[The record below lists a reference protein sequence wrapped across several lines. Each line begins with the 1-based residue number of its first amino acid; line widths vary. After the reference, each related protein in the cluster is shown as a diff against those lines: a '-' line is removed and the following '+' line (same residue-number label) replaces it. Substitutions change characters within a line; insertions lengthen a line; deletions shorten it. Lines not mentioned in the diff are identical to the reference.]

1 MCKQFLA
8 GLLCWLLACCIQ
20 STPMTINACSSCF
33 LLLLSAFYT
42 WHKAEPISKAI
53 SVYALFFP
61 HKKLLLFLII
71 ANLSDI
77 HHVTC
82 LFNVFHFI
90 YSLLEIIISLLL
102 VQQNNWS
109 CGSQNSPEQDS
120 LHRHY
125 VNTVSKDLG
134 NTIYSSLARILRWFC
149 TGSNFLHSKCY
160 CHLYNHFLPTSLHS
174 VHEGTSGRKF
184 LSSPSSIAGGCP
196 YWVRMTTPKAQHPTS
211 DAGQL
216 DT

>member
-1 MCKQFLA
+1 
-8 GLLCWLLACCIQ
+8 
-20 STPMTINACSSCF
+20 MTTNTCSSYF

-42 WHKAEPISKAI
+42 WHRAEPISKTI

-71 ANLSDI
+71 ADLNDI
-77 HHVTC
+77 HLVTC

-90 YSLLEIIISLLL
+90 YRSFEIIISLLL

-125 VNTVSKDLG
+125 VNTASKDLV
-134 NTIYSSLARILRWFC
+134 NIVYEEVSSLARIFLRWFC
-149 TGSNFLHSKCY
+149 TGSNFLHSKYYCY
-160 CHLYNHFLPTSLHS
+160 LCNHFCAYFSSFDAWRHFMQLHESLYPALRPSLQVDAHT
-174 VHEGTSGRKF
+174 EWEQQLLQ
-184 LSSPSSIAGGCP
+184 LSILSLILAN
-196 YWVRMTTPKAQHPTS
+196 
-211 DAGQL
+211 
-216 DT
+216 

>member
-1 MCKQFLA
+1 MHVAHVSFYCC
-8 GLLCWLLACCIQ
+8 LLSTPDTKLSLLAKPLVC
-20 STPMTINACSSCF
+20 MLF
-33 LLLLSAFYT
+33 
-42 WHKAEPISKAI
+42 
-53 SVYALFFP
+53 FFP

-160 CHLYNHFLPTSLHS
+160 CHLYNHFCAC
-174 VHEGTSGRKF
+174 F
-184 LSSPSSIAGGCP
+184 SSFSA
-196 YWVRMTTPKAQHPTS
+196 WRHFW
-211 DAGQL
+211 
-216 DT
+216 

>member
-1 MCKQFLA
+1 MHVAHVSFYCC
-8 GLLCWLLACCIQ
+8 LLSTPDTKLSLLAKPLVC
-20 STPMTINACSSCF
+20 MLF
-33 LLLLSAFYT
+33 
-42 WHKAEPISKAI
+42 
-53 SVYALFFP
+53 FFP

-102 VQQNNWS
+102 LQQNNWS

-134 NTIYSSLARILRWFC
+134 NTIYSSLARIFLRWFC

-160 CHLYNHFLPTSLHS
+160 CHLYNHFCAY
-174 VHEGTSGRKF
+174 F
-184 LSSPSSIAGGCP
+184 SSFSA
-196 YWVRMTTPKAQHPTS
+196 WRHFW
-211 DAGQL
+211 
-216 DT
+216 